1 METLEP
7 LPSIARGPAP
17 STSTRPALGGR
28 VSTDSPELPP
38 RGRVEA
44 ADRRPSP
51 PASSDRRPAGPS
63 PLAAEYRFDESA
75 DRTVVVL
82 IRPETDQVVQQ
93 IPPDKILRLIA
104 DLRDMVAR
112 ILDKRA

>member
-1 METLEP
+1 
-7 LPSIARGPAP
+7 
-17 STSTRPALGGR
+17 
-28 VSTDSPELPP
+28 
-38 RGRVEA
+38 
-44 ADRRPSP
+44 
-51 PASSDRRPAGPS
+51 
-63 PLAAEYRFDESA
+63 
-75 DRTVVVL
+75 VL